1 MATVE
6 MKVPPV
12 GESISEVTIGSW
24 MKKDGDVV
32 KRDEIICSLDS
43 DKASFEVAAESD
55 GILQIKVQEGETIP
69 IGTLICVIAPP
80 RPRWGS

>member
-24 MKKDGDVV
+24 IKKDGDVV

-43 DKASFEVAAESD
+43 DKASFEVAAESN
-55 GILQIKVQEGETIP
+55 GVLRIKVQEGETIP
-69 IGTLICVIAPP
+69 IATVICTIEDSGTASC
-80 RPRWGS
+80 